1 MVVLAVVVVMV
12 RVVGRVVV
20 LVVMVVVSMYTIT
33 EEDVS
38 VDGEK
43 LESLFQKCLR
53 GKFVLVLLKKYRSQ
67 PDVYYSCTNQFKR
80 R

>member
-43 LESLFQKCLR
+43 VESLFQKCAVEKIQIAAR
-53 GKFVLVLLKKYRSQ
+53 RVLFLHKSV
-67 PDVYYSCTNQFKR
+67 
-80 R
+80 